1 MQCISCKRKQLI
13 NTYAYINNSVHKT
26 KQENN
31 TKKKHREKLQQ
42 QHDRIMTRI
51 IYILLIIVK
60 DKVNQALAN
69 TLHF

>member
-1 MQCISCKRKQLI
+1 MHTL
-13 NTYAYINNSVHKT
+13 TTHKT

-51 IYILLIIVK
+51 IYTRYILMKTEIILV
-60 DKVNQALAN
+60 VLN
-69 TLHF
+69 TFTFISLNGMFAGLSPST